1 MAMTVLVISD
11 PAARHLKA
19 LTRLPGD
26 VEVVTSNDARVL
38 RAAAPRADVILNA
51 SLDGGLLSGL
61 LPHATRARWIHQLF
75 TGVEALLTPEV
86 IASPLPL
93 TNGRGVF
100 RVPLA
105 EWAIGA
111 MIHFSFQFRRLIDQ
125 QEAGIWKTFE
135 TEMLYGTTIGIVGYG
150 GIGSAIAA
158 RAKAFGMRVLALRR
172 RSELA
177 GDDPLVDRFY
187 GRDELDG
194 MIRES
199 DHVVLAT
206 PLTAQTRGM
215 FGASQVAAMK
225 PTAVLVNVGR
235 GAVVDEE
242 ALIVALESKAIRGAA
257 LDVFAVE
264 PLPAGHRFFALGN
277 VLLSPHCADQ
287 VRDFLDLGYE
297 AFFENLGRFRAGRP
311 LAFVVDKLAGY

>member
-1 MAMTVLVISD
+1 MKLTILVIAD

-19 LTRLPGD
+19 LSRLPSD
-26 VEVVTSNDARVL
+26 VEVVTAQAPEAL

-51 SLDGGLLSGL
+51 SLDGHLLAAV

-86 IASPLPL
+86 VASPLPL

-105 EWAIGA
+105 EWAIGS

-125 QEAGIWKTFE
+125 QRAGIWKPFQ
-135 TEMLYGTTIGIVGYG
+135 TEMLYGTTVGIVGYG
-150 GIGSAIAA
+150 GIGSATAERA
-158 RAKAFGMRVLALRR
+158 RAFGMRVLALRR
-172 RSELA
+172 RSDLA
-177 GDDPLVDRFY
+177 DDDPRVDRFHA
-187 GRDELDG
+187 RDELDAL
-194 MIRES
+194 IRAS

-215 FGASQVAAMK
+215 FGAAQIAAMK
-225 PTAVLVNVGR
+225 RTAVLVNVGR
-235 GAVVDEE
+235 GAVVDEQ
-242 ALIVALESKAIRGAA
+242 ALISALESKAIRGAA
-257 LDVFAVE
+257 LDVFGVE
-264 PLPAGHRFFALGN
+264 PLPAGHPFFTLDN

-297 AFFENLGRFRAGRP
+297 AFFENLARFRAGRA
-311 LAFVVDKLAGY
+311 LESVVDKHAGY